1 MKRSSR
7 DTPYKIVFLVVSV
20 PQTHALWRL
29 ILSEPQ
35 KMRHFLMSAKVRQTN
50 LAMVGSVSGSSDVC
64 AAMGK
69 TWERYAVRIV
79 QKTFPK
85 ILHHLRIY

>member
-35 KMRHFLMSAKVRQTN
+35 KIHKFLMY
-50 LAMVGSVSGSSDVC
+50 VSTYR
-64 AAMGK
+64 AASLSL
-69 TWERYAVRIV
+69 V
-79 QKTFPK
+79 QWINTEYYLLLNNYSF
-85 ILHHLRIY
+85 